1 MIKSFPFNAVYDAN
15 GIPDKAYL
23 AEDFARYFAKF
34 IGTGVYPNP
43 ATGLQVVAV
52 DNNMK
57 IRIKKG
63 DAYILGRDFENTDDY
78 IIQLDVADG
87 VLSRIDRV
95 VLRLDYLDRKIKP
108 VVKKGQF
115 ASSPSAPALQRDTD
129 AYEIALADIYVR
141 NGIIKINQSD
151 ITDTRLNSNVCGIVH
166 GTISQVDTTEIF
178 SQYQAWF
185 NEQKN
190 VHEGD
195 FEKWVNEFKIATG
208 KKFTDWVDDLKN
220 SLDPNEDI
228 AAKLQMQISEN
239 KLQLADITTDI
250 GDVKDNSLP
259 TELKGKN
266 LVDMIKTNFT
276 SASNGKTKVA
286 TAITGKGVPASGSDS
301 YDTLSSKIKNIKT
314 GYTQNDLI
322 NAENVE
328 FSIKNIFSKNMDSG
342 MLFFIKDYIYAI
354 NWNDSIKKYS
364 LDGNLILSKKIDHNG
379 FSSGSYIYFD
389 DIYKIFFHDNYF
401 YIFNKGLKHSGKYY
415 YKINAETCDITRI
428 STYGFGGD
436 HAYSYYGYGGVAIN
450 NDGICCGYNERSG
463 EVFLFRLSYAD
474 IIWSKYLFGWNT
486 KYEFKYKFSNIFS
499 DGIDFYISCDYSSGS
514 YYKINVNGD
523 ITELE
528 KKSLPYESNSVMLG
542 EYVYWYD
549 SNKKI
554 WRYNIKTNK
563 TEQIGLECKYIEL
576 DFLRKYLYI
585 YTGSILHK
593 IDKNGNIICSY
604 NCTDDH
610 FLGSD
615 QDGCIYFYNS
625 NVINKIKLAYKV
637 LV

>member
-1 MIKSFPFNAVYDAN
+1 MEKSFAFNSIN
-15 GIPDKAYL
+15 GDRRYK
-23 AEDFARYFAKF
+23 AEDFASYFASF
-34 IGTGVYPNP
+34 IGNGVFPNP
-43 ATGLQVVAV
+43 STGLQVIS
-52 DNNMK
+52 NNDMSVTDK
-57 IRIKKG
+57 PGKG
-63 DAYILGRDFENTDDY
+63 WINGFYYQNTDDF
-78 IIQLDVADG
+78 ILKLDVADG
-87 VLSRIDRV
+87 VLNRIDRV
-95 VLRLDYLDRKIKP
+95 VLKLDFNKRSINLYI
-108 VVKKGQF
+108 KKGVF
-115 ASSPSAPALQRDTD
+115 ASSPVAPTLQRDAD
-129 AYEIALADIYVR
+129 AYELGLADVKV
-141 NGIIKINQSD
+141 NAGVIKITQAD
-151 ITDTRLNSNVCGIVH
+151 ITDLRLDKNLCGIVH
-166 GTISQVDTTEIF
+166 GVVDQVDITTIF
-178 SQYQAWF
+178 NQYSTRF
-185 NEQKN
+185 KIKSE
-190 VHEGD
+190 E
-195 FEKWVNEFKIATG
+195 FEKEFEA
-208 KKFTDWVDDLKN
+208 WLKT
-220 SLDPNEDI
+220 LKDVLGEDTAGNLLNLI
-228 AAKLQMQISEN
+228 TKNTESINNIKSD
-239 KLQLADITTDI
+239 LADIATEI
-250 GDVKDNSLP
+250 G
-259 TELKGKN
+259 TEKL
-266 LVDMIKTNFT
+266 KTNAKDIKSSINELFI

-286 TAITGKGVPASGSDS
+286 TAITGKGIPASGSDS
-301 YDTLSSKIKNIKT
+301 YDTLSNKIKNIKT

-322 NAENVE
+322 NIENVE

-342 MLFFIKDYIYAI
+342 MLFFIKDCIYVI
-354 NWNDSIKKYS
+354 NWKDSIKKYS

-379 FSSGSYIYFD
+379 FSSGSYTYFD

-401 YIFNKGLKHSGKYY
+401 YIFNKGLKHSGQYY

-499 DGIDFYISCDYSSGS
+499 DGTDFYISCDYSSGS

-593 IDKNGNIICSY
+593 IDKSGNIICSY
-604 NCTDDH
+604 NCTDEH

-615 QDGCIYFYNS
+615 KDSCIYFYNN

>member
-1 MIKSFPFNAVYDAN
+1 
-15 GIPDKAYL
+15 
-23 AEDFARYFAKF
+23 
-34 IGTGVYPNP
+34 
-43 ATGLQVVAV
+43 
-52 DNNMK
+52 
-57 IRIKKG
+57 
-63 DAYILGRDFENTDDY
+63 
-78 IIQLDVADG
+78 
-87 VLSRIDRV
+87 
-95 VLRLDYLDRKIKP
+95 
-108 VVKKGQF
+108 
-115 ASSPSAPALQRDTD
+115 
-129 AYEIALADIYVR
+129 
-141 NGIIKINQSD
+141 
-151 ITDTRLNSNVCGIVH
+151 
-166 GTISQVDTTEIF
+166 
-178 SQYQAWF
+178 
-185 NEQKN
+185 
-190 VHEGD
+190 
-195 FEKWVNEFKIATG
+195 
-208 KKFTDWVDDLKN
+208 
-220 SLDPNEDI
+220 
-228 AAKLQMQISEN
+228 
-239 KLQLADITTDI
+239 
-250 GDVKDNSLP
+250 
-259 TELKGKN
+259 
-266 LVDMIKTNFT
+266 
-276 SASNGKTKVA
+276 
-286 TAITGKGVPASGSDS
+286 
-301 YDTLSSKIKNIKT
+301 
-314 GYTQNDLI
+314 
-322 NAENVE
+322 
-328 FSIKNIFSKNMDSG
+328 
-342 MLFFIKDYIYAI
+342 MLFFIKDYIYVI
-354 NWNDSIKKYS
+354 NWKDSIKKYS

-379 FSSGSYIYFD
+379 FSSGSYTYFD

-401 YIFNKGLKHSGKYY
+401 YIFNKGLKHSGQYY

-436 HAYSYYGYGGVAIN
+436 HAYSYSGYGGVAIN

-499 DGIDFYISCDYSSGS
+499 DGTDFYISCDYSSGS

-593 IDKNGNIICSY
+593 IDKSGNIICSY
-604 NCTDDH
+604 NCTDEH

-615 QDGCIYFYNS
+615 KDGCIYFYNN

>member
-1 MIKSFPFNAVYDAN
+1 MAEQFYTILTKIGKAKIANSTALGTKVNFCKLQVGDSNGSYYNPIEEQTELKHKVWEGNINSISIDENNPNWIIIEVLLPSNVGGFMIREAAILDDEDNVVAIAKYPETYKPLTQDGSSKDILIRTILEVSNTSSVTLKVDPTVILATKKDIEIINSSMVDLGKRVSKNEENITNIKS
-15 GIPDKAYL
+15 
-23 AEDFARYFAKF
+23 E
-34 IGTGVYPNP
+34 
-43 ATGLQVVAV
+43 
-52 DNNMK
+52 
-57 IRIKKG
+57 
-63 DAYILGRDFENTDDY
+63 
-78 IIQLDVADG
+78 
-87 VLSRIDRV
+87 
-95 VLRLDYLDRKIKP
+95 
-108 VVKKGQF
+108 
-115 ASSPSAPALQRDTD
+115 
-129 AYEIALADIYVR
+129 LADIA
-141 NGIIKINQSD
+141 
-151 ITDTRLNSNVCGIVH
+151 
-166 GTISQVDTTEIF
+166 TEI
-178 SQYQAWF
+178 
-185 NEQKN
+185 
-190 VHEGD
+190 GT
-195 FEKWVNEFKIATG
+195 EK
-208 KKFTDWVDDLKN
+208 L
-220 SLDPNEDI
+220 
-228 AAKLQMQISEN
+228 
-239 KLQLADITTDI
+239 
-250 GDVKDNSLP
+250 
-259 TELKGKN
+259 
-266 LVDMIKTNFT
+266 KTNAKDIKSSINELFI

-286 TAITGKGVPASGSDS
+286 TAITGKGIPASGSDS
-301 YDTLSSKIKNIKT
+301 YDTLSNKIKNIKT

-342 MLFFIKDYIYAI
+342 MLFFIKDYIYVI
-354 NWNDSIKKYS
+354 NWKDSIKKYS

-379 FSSGSYIYFD
+379 FSSGSYTYFD

-401 YIFNKGLKHSGKYY
+401 YIFNKGLKHSGQYY

-436 HAYSYYGYGGVAIN
+436 HAYSYSGYGGVAIN

-499 DGIDFYISCDYSSGS
+499 DGTDFYISCDYSSGS

-593 IDKNGNIICSY
+593 IDKSGNIICSY
-604 NCTDDH
+604 NCTDEH

-615 QDGCIYFYNS
+615 KDGCIYFYNN

>member
-1 MIKSFPFNAVYDAN
+1 MERSSFFNAVLDQQGN
-15 GIPDKAYL
+15 PDRSYL
-23 AEDFARYFAKF
+23 AEDFARYFGTF
-34 IGTGVYPNP
+34 IGNGVFPNP
-43 ATGLQVVAV
+43 ANQLQVVAV
-52 DNNMK
+52 DNNMQ
-57 IRIKKG
+57 IRIKQG
-63 DAYILGRDFENTDDY
+63 LAWINGYFYENTDDY
-78 IIQLDVADG
+78 IFKLDPADG
-87 VLSRIDRV
+87 VLDRIDRV
-95 VLRLDYLDRKIKP
+95 VLRLDFLERKIKA
-108 VVKKGQF
+108 VVKKGQY
-115 ASSPSAPALQRDTD
+115 ASSPIPKSLQRDAD
-129 AYEIALADIYVR
+129 AYEIALADVFVD
-141 NGIIKINQSD
+141 NGVIKINQSN
-151 ITDTRLNSNVCGIVH
+151 ITDLRLNSDVCGIVH
-166 GTISQVDTTEIF
+166 GTIKQVDTTEIF
-178 SQYQAWF
+178 RQYQAWF
-185 NEQKN
+185 QENKSK
-190 VHEGD
+190 HEKD
-195 FEKWVNEFKIATG
+195 FEIWMNEFKIATG
-208 KKFTDWVDDLKN
+208 QKFTDWVDDLKN

-228 AAKLQMQISEN
+228 AAQLQMQISEN
-239 KLQLADITTDI
+239 KLQLADITTDNKRLT
-250 GDVKDNSLP
+250 KDKTITGAIN
-259 TELKGKN
+259 EL
-266 LVDMIKTNFT
+266 FT

-379 FSSGSYIYFD
+379 FSSGSYTYFD

-436 HAYSYYGYGGVAIN
+436 HAYSYYGYGEVAIN
-450 NDGICCGYNERSG
+450 NDGICCGYNEISG

-499 DGIDFYISCDYSSGS
+499 DGTDFYISCDYSSGS

-615 QDGCIYFYNS
+615 KDSCIYFYNN

>member
-1 MIKSFPFNAVYDAN
+1 MEKSSFFNAIIDQN
-15 GIPDKAYL
+15 GTPDRVYL
-23 AEDFARYFAKF
+23 AEDFAKYFSTF
-34 IGTGVYPNP
+34 IGNGVFPNP
-43 ATGLQVVAV
+43 ANQLQVVAV
-52 DNNMK
+52 DNNMQ
-57 IRIKKG
+57 IRIKAG
-63 DAYILGRDFENTDDY
+63 FAWINGYMYQNTDDY
-78 IIQLDVADG
+78 ILKLDPADG
-87 VLSRIDRV
+87 VLNRIDRIA
-95 VLRLDYLDRKIKP
+95 LRLDFLERKIKAI
-108 VVKKGQF
+108 VKKGQY
-115 ASSPSAPALQRDTD
+115 ASSPVGTMLQRDAD
-129 AYEIALADIYVR
+129 AYEIAIADVYVR
-141 NGIIKINQSD
+141 AGVISVMQSN
-151 ITDTRLNSNVCGIVH
+151 ITDTRLNSELCGIVH
-166 GTISQVDTTEIF
+166 GTIKQVDTTEIF
-178 SQYQAWF
+178 RQYQAWF
-185 NEQKN
+185 LENKSK
-190 VHEGD
+190 HEKD
-195 FEKWVNEFKIATG
+195 FEVWMNEFKIVTG
-208 KKFTDWVDDLKN
+208 KRFTDWVNDLKN

-228 AAKLQMQISEN
+228 AAQLQMQISEN
-239 KLQLADITTDI
+239 KLQLADITTDNKRLT
-250 GDVKDNSLP
+250 KDKTITGAIN
-259 TELKGKN
+259 EL
-266 LVDMIKTNFT
+266 FT

-322 NAENVE
+322 NIENVE

-342 MLFFIKDYIYAI
+342 MLFFIKDYIYVI
-354 NWNDSIKKYS
+354 NWKDSIKKYS

-379 FSSGSYIYFD
+379 FSSGSYTYFD
-389 DIYKIFFHDNYF
+389 DIYKIFFHNNYF
-401 YIFNKGLKHSGKYY
+401 YIFNKGLKHSGEYY

-436 HAYSYYGYGGVAIN
+436 HAYSYSGYGGVAIN

-499 DGIDFYISCDYSSGS
+499 DGTDFYISCDYSSGS

-563 TEQIGLECKYIEL
+563 TEQIG
-576 DFLRKYLYI
+576 
-585 YTGSILHK
+585 
-593 IDKNGNIICSY
+593 
-604 NCTDDH
+604 
-610 FLGSD
+610 
-615 QDGCIYFYNS
+615 
-625 NVINKIKLAYKV
+625 
-637 LV
+637 

>member
-1 MIKSFPFNAVYDAN
+1 KTI
-15 GIPDKAYL
+15 
-23 AEDFARYFAKF
+23 
-34 IGTGVYPNP
+34 TG
-43 ATGLQVVAV
+43 A
-52 DNNMK
+52 
-57 IRIKKG
+57 
-63 DAYILGRDFENTDDY
+63 
-78 IIQLDVADG
+78 
-87 VLSRIDRV
+87 
-95 VLRLDYLDRKIKP
+95 
-108 VVKKGQF
+108 
-115 ASSPSAPALQRDTD
+115 
-129 AYEIALADIYVR
+129 
-141 NGIIKINQSD
+141 IN
-151 ITDTRLNSNVCGIVH
+151 
-166 GTISQVDTTEIF
+166 
-178 SQYQAWF
+178 
-185 NEQKN
+185 
-190 VHEGD
+190 
-195 FEKWVNEFKIATG
+195 
-208 KKFTDWVDDLKN
+208 
-220 SLDPNEDI
+220 
-228 AAKLQMQISEN
+228 
-239 KLQLADITTDI
+239 
-250 GDVKDNSLP
+250 
-259 TELKGKN
+259 EL
-266 LVDMIKTNFT
+266 FT

-342 MLFFIKDYIYAI
+342 MLFFIKDYIYVI
-354 NWNDSIKKYS
+354 NWKDSIKKYS

-379 FSSGSYIYFD
+379 FSSGYYTYFD
-389 DIYKIFFHDNYF
+389 DIYKIFFHNNSF
-401 YIFNKGLKHSGKYY
+401 YIFNKGLKHSGEYY
-415 YKINAETCDITRI
+415 YRVYAETCDIERI
-428 STYGFGGD
+428 SAYDFGGQG
-436 HAYSYYGYGGVAIN
+436 AYSYYGYGGVAIN
-450 NDGICCGYNERSG
+450 NDGICCGYNEYSG
-463 EVFLFRLSYAD
+463 EVFLFSLSYAD
-474 IIWSKYLFGWNT
+474 VIWSKCLFGWNT
-486 KYEFKYKFSNIFS
+486 KYDFSNIFS
-499 DGIDFYISCDYSSGS
+499 DGTDFYISSNSSSGS

-523 ITELE
+523 ITKLE

-593 IDKNGNIICSY
+593 IDKSGNIICSY

-615 QDGCIYFYNS
+615 KDGCIYFYNN